1 MNKVIFLKTRFLIL
15 LCGLIS
21 TSSFS
26 QESRIQ
32 IVHSDNSSINE
43 EKLPG
48 ATILLGNIH
57 ITHEGF
63 SLKCTK
69 AVHYKSE
76 NYIKAYGNVILNQG
90 DTIIQTSKYTEY
102 NGNTKKALSWGNVRI
117 RDPNMTLTTD
127 TLYFDRG
134 GQHLYYTDGA
144 TIRDSIN
151 ILTSNSGN
159 YFLNNK
165 KFQAISNVVLINP
178 EYVLESNHLDYYTD
192 NRKAFL
198 YGPST
203 ITSEEN
209 FIYCEK
215 GFYDTK
221 QNISHFTRNARIEYN
236 DREIKADSLYYDRN
250 IGFASATNNIII
262 SDTINHVIL
271 KGNYA
276 EYFEK
281 LDSAFVVKRALA
293 ITNTNKDSLFIHGDT
308 ILTTGKQED
317 RILRVYHRVKFFK
330 SDMSGKCDSIHSNE
344 RTGLMQMLKNPVLW
358 SNESQITGDTI
369 QLLTDI
375 VTDKLDSLKVLKNTF
390 IINKDSIGFNQ
401 IKGRNLKGKFIDNDL
416 KYVNI
421 IGNSEV
427 IHFVRNENDALI
439 GIEKSSCSEIQFTL
453 EDGKIVFAKFITQPE
468 GETYPPSKLP
478 ENVRKLRGFKW
489 RENERPLN
497 KNDIYQ
503 NNEI

>member
-1 MNKVIFLKTRFLIL
+1 MKTKFLIL
-15 LCGLIS
+15 LFVLIGAH
-21 TSSFS
+21 TFA
-26 QESRIQ
+26 QGSRIK
-32 IVHSDNSSINE
+32 IIHSDNSSINE
-43 EKLPG
+43 EELPG

-90 DTIIQTSKYTEY
+90 DTIVQTSKYTEY
-102 NGNTKKALSWGNVRI
+102 NGNTQKALSWGNVRI

-134 GQHLYYTDGA
+134 NQLLFYRDGA

-151 ILTSNSGN
+151 TLTSNSGN
-159 YFLNNK
+159 YYLNNK
-165 KFQAISNVVLINP
+165 KFQAISDVVLVNP
-178 EYVLESNHLDYYTD
+178 DYVLNSNHLDYYTND
-192 NRKAFL
+192 GKAFL
-198 YGPST
+198 YGAST
-203 ITSEEN
+203 ITSNEN
-209 FIYCEK
+209 LIYCEK
-215 GFYDTK
+215 GFYDTD
-221 QNISHFTRNARIEYN
+221 QNISHFTKNARIEYN

-262 SDTINHVIL
+262 TDTINHIIL

-281 LDSAFVVKRALA
+281 IDSAFVVKRALA

-308 ILTTGKQED
+308 ILTTGKPEE
-317 RILRVYHRVKFFK
+317 RILRVYHHVKFFK
-330 SDMSGKCDSIHSNE
+330 SDLSGKCDSIHSNE
-344 RTGLMQMLKNPVLW
+344 RSGEMQMFKNPVIW
-358 SNESQITGDTI
+358 SSGSQITGDTI
-369 QLLTDI
+369 KLITDT

-416 KYVNI
+416 KFVDI

-427 IHFVRNENDALI
+427 IHFVRNENNALI
-439 GIEKSSCSEIQFTL
+439 GIEKSTCSEIQFVL
-453 EDGKIVFAKFITQPE
+453 QEGKIKHSKFITQPE

-489 RENERPLN
+489 RDEERPLD
-497 KNDIYQ
+497 KNDIF
-503 NNEI
+503 NR